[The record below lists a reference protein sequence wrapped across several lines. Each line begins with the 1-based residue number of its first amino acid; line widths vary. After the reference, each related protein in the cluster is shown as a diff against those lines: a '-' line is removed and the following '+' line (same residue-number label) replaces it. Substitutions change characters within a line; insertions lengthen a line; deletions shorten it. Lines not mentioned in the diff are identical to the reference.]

1 MKTKGSIIKSTK
13 NIFYKTN
20 PYGISLIVLVITIIV
35 IIILA
40 TAIILTLSKNNP
52 IEEANK
58 ARYESD
64 RDSIQSIFTNTVVKV
79 MAKNQGTIEVE
90 EGIINSI
97 KSGVS
102 STIGEV
108 IYKIENPE
116 KSENKEGKII
126 FENGTNTEVEYY
138 TGRKL
143 PIYKAGETIWSVDRE
158 GVINLKVGKNDISEE
173 ENNENN
179 SGNIDGNGI
188 SKEEY
193 NNLVKEISEMKTIIQ
208 SQNITIQN
216 QDIKIDRLENE
227 TILNK
232 RELLSNKNTDIPLT
246 TSWVDGNFAD
256 ITLSNSV
263 KDYKYIEVNF
273 EVVGSD
279 SSKYYEKTEFLS
291 INNLNYNNSNN
302 HNWHDGSIFFLMCH
316 SGSSYYHIGGWL
328 KNDKTLHIGCAKT
341 CDNRNKYS
349 LRIKNIYGIK

>member
-1 MKTKGSIIKSTK
+1 MKTKGNIRKGVNNNYKNSKK

-116 KSENKEGKII
+116 NSENKEGKII
-126 FENGTNTEVEYY
+126 FDNGTNTEVEYY

-143 PIYKAGETIWSVDRE
+143 PIYKAGETIWSVNSE
-158 GVINLKVGKNDISEE
+158 GVINLKVGEKTVG
-173 ENNENN
+173 NNENEEDKKEE
-179 SGNIDGNGI
+179 SVVI

-193 NNLVKEISEMKTIIQ
+193 DNLLYEIENVKGEIESIKKQ
-208 SQNITIQN
+208 SKNIERVN
-216 QDIKIDRLENE
+216 LM
-227 TILNK
+227 NK
-232 RELLSNKNTDIPLT
+232 SFDIPLANR
-246 TSWVDGNFAD
+246 WD
-256 ITLSNSV
+256 V
-263 KDYKYIEVNF
+263 KDFGDINLSDSIEKYKYLEINSEIKN
-273 EVVGSD
+273 D
-279 SSKYYEKTEFLS
+279 SNQKYYEKVDLIS
-291 INNLNYNNSNN
+291 IDQLNQNNSNIA
-302 HNWHDGSIFFLMCH
+302 NWENSSNFCLSIH
-316 SGSSYYHIGGWL
+316 ETDVYYIVGWI
-328 KNDKTLHIGCAKT
+328 KNDKTLHIGVAYAG
-341 CDNRNKYS
+341 DNRYTYTF
-349 LRIKNIYGIK
+349 RIKSIYGIR